1 VAAVPQNPFAVALA
15 RIAQP
20 GRIVPVLLVAIAVV
34 VIAGGVTWPGIA
46 ALALIGTAG
55 LFVYRGAGERR
66 RDARELARLH
76 DQLADTARRAQQ
88 RATDIAKLASLGQR
102 LQTSQGHAEAYD
114 VIAQAM
120 PGLLRRP
127 GSLFVT
133 DQASA
138 ALQHR
143 ARWGE
148 SALPT
153 ATLAPGDCHAIINGR
168 LYEAGPGVAPTC
180 PHLMVVAAQRT
191 MCLPLTVHGDSRGL
205 LVLTDPP
212 KNGSLAGSEPDVADA
227 GGIITATAEQVALGL
242 ANLDLRETLRAQSIR
257 DALTGLFNRRF
268 LIESLERECRRS
280 IRAGRP
286 LSVLMLDVD
295 HFKHFNDT
303 FGHEAGDAILR
314 EVGAVLR
321 TAFRGEDAACRY
333 GGEEFALVLT
343 DTGTDGAITRAA
355 ELRQRV
361 RKLSVNFR
369 RQILGSISVSVGI
382 AISPIH
388 AHDAAGLLRIADRAL
403 YRAKREGRDRVV
415 VADARDLTE
424 SAIAEAGL
432 S

>member
-20 GRIVPVLLVAIAVV
+20 GRIVPMLLIGIAIV
-34 VIAGGVTWPGIA
+34 VIASGVSWAGLTVLG
-46 ALALIGTAG
+46 LIGIAG
-55 LFVYRGAGERR
+55 LFVYRDAGERR

-76 DQLADTARRAQQ
+76 DQLEDTARRAQQ
-88 RATDIAKLASLGQR
+88 RAHDIAKLASLGQR
-102 LQTSQGHAEAYD
+102 LQACQGHAEAYD

-120 PGLLRRP
+120 PALLRRP
-127 GSLFVT
+127 GALFVT
-133 DQASA
+133 DQSSA

-148 SALPT
+148 SMLPA
-153 ATLAPGDCHAIINGR
+153 ATLAPGECHAIVNGR
-168 LYEAGPGVAPTC
+168 LYEAGPGVAATC
-180 PHLMVVAAQRT
+180 PHLMVLASQRT
-191 MCLPLTVHGDSRGL
+191 TCLPLTVHGDTRGL
-205 LVLTDPP
+205 LVLTEAPH
-212 KNGSLAGSEPDVADA
+212 NGAGSGTDQEATDP
-227 GGIITATAEQVALGL
+227 GGIVTATAEQVALGL

-268 LIESLERECRRS
+268 LIDSLERECRRS

-286 LSVLMLDVD
+286 VSVLMLDVD
-295 HFKHFNDT
+295 HFKNFNDT

-321 TAFRGEDAACRY
+321 TSFRGEDAACRY

-343 DTGTDGAITRAA
+343 DTGTDGAINRAV

-369 RQILGSISVSVGI
+369 RQALGSISVSVGI
-382 AISPIH
+382 AMAPVH
-388 AHDAAGLLRIADRAL
+388 AHDAAGLLRVADRAL

-424 SAIAEAGL
+424 GAVAEAGL

>member
-1 VAAVPQNPFAVALA
+1 VAVPQNPFAVALA

-20 GRIVPVLLVAIAVV
+20 GRIVPLLLIAIAIVAV
-34 VIAGGVTWPGIA
+34 AGGVSWPGIA
-46 ALALIGTAG
+46 VLALIGTAA
-55 LFVYRGAGERR
+55 LFVYRDAGERR

-76 DQLADTARRAQQ
+76 DQLADTARHAQQ

-102 LQTSQGHAEAYD
+102 LQASQGHAEAYD
-114 VIAQAM
+114 VVAQAM

-138 ALQHR
+138 MLQHR

-153 ATLAPGDCHAIINGR
+153 ATLVPADCHAIINGR
-168 LYEAGPGVAPTC
+168 IYEAGPGVAPTC
-180 PHLMVVAAQRT
+180 PHLMVVGAQRT
-191 MCLPLTVHGDSRGL
+191 MCLPLTVHGESRGL
-205 LVLTDPP
+205 LVLTEPP
-212 KNGSLAGSEPDVADA
+212 KNSSMEPDVADA
-227 GGIITATAEQVALGL
+227 GGIISATAEQVALGL

-303 FGHEAGDAILR
+303 FGHEAGDAILK

-321 TAFRGEDAACRY
+321 TSFRGEDAACRY

-369 RQILGSISVSVGI
+369 RQILGSISVSIGV
-382 AISPIH
+382 AISPLH
-388 AHDAAGLLRIADRAL
+388 AHDAAGLLRVADRAL

-415 VADARDLTE
+415 VADARDLAE
-424 SAIAEAGL
+424 GAIAEAGL

>member
-1 VAAVPQNPFAVALA
+1 MAVPQNPFAVALA

-20 GRIVPVLLVAIAVV
+20 GRIVPLLLIAIAIVAV
-34 VIAGGVTWPGIA
+34 AGGVSWPGIA
-46 ALALIGTAG
+46 VLALIGTAA
-55 LFVYRGAGERR
+55 LFVYRDAGERR

-76 DQLADTARRAQQ
+76 DQLADTARHAQQ

-102 LQTSQGHAEAYD
+102 LQASQGHAEAYD
-114 VIAQAM
+114 VVAQAM
-120 PGLLRRP
+120 PGLVRRP

-153 ATLAPGDCHAIINGR
+153 ATLVPGDCHAIINGR
-168 LYEAGPGVAPTC
+168 IYEAGPGVAPTC
-180 PHLMVVAAQRT
+180 PHLIVVGAQRT
-191 MCLPLTVHGDSRGL
+191 MCLPLTVHGESRGL
-205 LVLTDPP
+205 LVLTEPP
-212 KNGSLAGSEPDVADA
+212 KNSSGMEPDVADA
-227 GGIITATAEQVALGL
+227 GGIISATAEQVALGL

-303 FGHEAGDAILR
+303 FGHEAGDAILK

-321 TAFRGEDAACRY
+321 TSFRGEDAACRY

-369 RQILGSISVSVGI
+369 RQILGSISVSIGI
-382 AISPIH
+382 AISPLH
-388 AHDAAGLLRIADRAL
+388 AHDAAGLLRVADRAL

-415 VADARDLTE
+415 VADARDLAE
-424 SAIAEAGL
+424 GAIAEAGL

>member
-1 VAAVPQNPFAVALA
+1 MVPVPQNPFAVALA

-20 GRIVPVLLVAIAVV
+20 GRIVPLLLIAIATVI
-34 VIAGGVTWPGIA
+34 IAGGVSWPGIA
-46 ALALIGTAG
+46 VLALIGTAG
-55 LFVYRGAGERR
+55 LFVYRDAGERR
-66 RDARELARLH
+66 RDARELAHLH
-76 DQLADTARRAQQ
+76 DQLADTARHAQQ

-102 LQTSQGHAEAYD
+102 LQASQGHAEAYD
-114 VIAQAM
+114 VVAQAM

-153 ATLAPGDCHAIINGR
+153 ATLTPGDCHAIINGR
-168 LYEAGPGVAPTC
+168 IYEAGPGVAPTC

-191 MCLPLTVHGDSRGL
+191 MCLPLTVDGESRGL
-205 LVLTDPP
+205 LVLTEPP
-212 KNGSLAGSEPDVADA
+212 RNSSGMEPDVADA
-227 GGIITATAEQVALGL
+227 GGIISATAEQVALGL

-303 FGHEAGDAILR
+303 FGHEAGDAILK

-321 TAFRGEDAACRY
+321 TSFRGEDAACRY

-382 AISPIH
+382 AISPLH
-388 AHDAAGLLRIADRAL
+388 AHDAAGLLRVADRAL

-424 SAIAEAGL
+424 GAIAEAGL

>member
-1 VAAVPQNPFAVALA
+1 M
-15 RIAQP
+15 
-20 GRIVPVLLVAIAVV
+20 LLIAIAVV
-34 VIAGGVTWPGIA
+34 IIAGGVSWAG
-46 ALALIGTAG
+46 LAVLGLIGAAG
-55 LFVYRGAGERR
+55 VFVYRDADERR

-76 DQLADTARRAQQ
+76 DQLEDNARRAQQ

-120 PGLLRRP
+120 PALLRRP
-127 GSLFVT
+127 GTLFVT
-133 DQASA
+133 DQSSA

-143 ARWGE
+143 GRWGE
-148 SALPT
+148 SSLPS
-153 ATLAPGDCHAIINGR
+153 ATLAPGDCHALINGR

-191 MCLPLTVHGDSRGL
+191 TCLPLTVHGESRGL
-205 LVLTDPP
+205 LVLTESPHH
-212 KNGSLAGSEPDVADA
+212 AGADAGQEGAEA

-268 LIESLERECRRS
+268 LIEALERECRRS

-295 HFKHFNDT
+295 HFKQFNDT
-303 FGHEAGDAILR
+303 FGHEAGDAILK

-321 TAFRGEDAACRY
+321 TSFRGEDAACRY

-343 DTGTDGAITRAA
+343 DTGTDGALTRAA

-361 RKLSVNFR
+361 RKLSVTFR
-369 RQILGSISVSVGI
+369 RQILGSISVSIGI
-382 AISPIH
+382 AMSPTH
-388 AHDAAGLLRIADRAL
+388 AHDAAGLLRVADRAL
-403 YRAKREGRDRVV
+403 YRAKREGRDRIVI
-415 VADARDLTE
+415 ADARDLTE
-424 SAIAEAGL
+424 GAIAEAGL